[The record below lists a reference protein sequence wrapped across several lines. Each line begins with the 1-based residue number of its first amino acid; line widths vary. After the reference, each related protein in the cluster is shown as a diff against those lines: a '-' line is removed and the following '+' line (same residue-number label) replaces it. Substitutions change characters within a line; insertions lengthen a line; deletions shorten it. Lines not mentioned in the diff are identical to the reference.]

1 MLPFDQDQSDFNEL
15 KARNG
20 RQAHPCFPILARLSR
35 CRKAGLTPKLAGA
48 AVLAAVLAT
57 APVRGA
63 GPEIINGQAFYP
75 EGPLWQDGRLFYAEM
90 TRDRV
95 MVWNGESTEVFWQRD
110 DCGPT
115 AIAAVGEGYY
125 LVLCH
130 LGHKLV
136 RVSAAGGTVD
146 SIEFEEDGRD
156 IRYPNDATTDG
167 KGGIYISSSGPFDK
181 NASWS
186 GAILFVGPTGRPR
199 RVAEGIRYANGV
211 AVSPD
216 GRHLF
221 VSEHLLRR
229 VLRFRI
235 GANGGLSDR
244 QVFFD
249 LDEAAPPVP
258 RADDLGGPDGLE
270 FDRNGLLWIAEYGA
284 GRVLAVD
291 SAGRLRQ
298 AIPLPDK
305 YTTNLTFAPDGRT
318 LYVTA
323 SSSNRVEPYIGRVY
337 RIVNPLQGNAD
348 GG

>member
-1 MLPFDQDQSDFNEL
+1 MLPFENDQPDLNEL

-20 RQAHPCFPILARLSR
+20 RRARPWFRKLAWSSRCGRAVLSR
-35 CRKAGLTPKLAGA
+35 RFAGA

-57 APVRGA
+57 APARGA

-75 EGPLWQDGRLFYAEM
+75 EGPLWHNGRLFYAEM

-95 MVWNGESTEVFWQRD
+95 MVWNGESTKVFWQRE

-115 AIAAVGEGYY
+115 AITPAGEGFY

-136 RVSAAGGTVD
+136 RVSAAGGTVNA
-146 SIEFEEDGRD
+146 IEFEEDGRD
-156 IRYPNDATTDG
+156 IRHPNDATTDG
-167 KGGIYISSSGPFDK
+167 KGGIFISSSGPFDK

-186 GAILFVGPTGRPR
+186 GAILFVGPNSRPR

-216 GRHLF
+216 GRYLF

-235 GANGGLSDR
+235 GQNGGLSDR
-244 QVFFD
+244 EVFFD
-249 LDEAAPPVP
+249 LDEAAPSPAP
-258 RADDLGGPDGLE
+258 ADGLGGPDGLE

-291 SAGRLRQ
+291 SSGRFKL

-305 YTTNLTFAPDGRT
+305 YTTNLTFAPDGRA

-337 RIVNPLQGNAD
+337 RIENPLQGNAD